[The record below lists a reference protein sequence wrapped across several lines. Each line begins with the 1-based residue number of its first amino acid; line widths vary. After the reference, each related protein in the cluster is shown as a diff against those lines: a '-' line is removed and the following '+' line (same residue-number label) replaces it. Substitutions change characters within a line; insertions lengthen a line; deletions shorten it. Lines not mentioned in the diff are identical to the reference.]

1 MAASRGY
8 ALLLPSRVLSEPETL
23 ESARAGQKPR
33 GSSSGAPV
41 TLHVY
46 SVSGSQTVCKVN
58 RFLSHLRTG
67 AYHTAV
73 EVHGK
78 EWSYGYA
85 DKGSG
90 VFCCP
95 PKECDAHTYLYSLPM
110 GHTQL
115 LEQTV
120 LALIGRMAK
129 EWQGD
134 DYDILRCNCC
144 HFSHELLRRLGLGPL
159 PKQFMS
165 LASAGAA
172 LGDKAQAMS
181 SIRSSLVEV
190 TKSQR
195 ISSSSSNAA
204 AVFR

>member
-23 ESARAGQKPR
+23 ESAPAGQKPR

-181 SIRSSLVEV
+181 SIRSSLVE
-190 TKSQR
+190 
-195 ISSSSSNAA
+195 AA

>member
-8 ALLLPSRVLSEPETL
+8 ALLIPSRVGE
-23 ESARAGQKPR
+23 ARPV
-33 GSSSGAPV
+33 SSSQGGSCKNSTNGAGGASV

-58 RFLSHLRTG
+58 RFLSQLRTG
-67 AYHTAV
+67 AFHTAV

-78 EWSYGYA
+78 EWSYGYSA
-85 DKGSG
+85 KGTG

-95 PKECDAHTYLYSLPM
+95 PKECEAHIYLYSLPM
-110 GHTQL
+110 GQTQL
-115 LEQTV
+115 SERTV
-120 LALIGRMAK
+120 LALIGRLAK

-144 HFSHELLRRLGLGPL
+144 HFSNELLRRLGLGPL
-159 PKQFMS
+159 PQQFMS
-165 LASAGAA
+165 LASTGAA
-172 LGDKAQAMS
+172 LGDKAAAL
-181 SIRSSLVEV
+181 SSLVNRTTLAE
-190 TKSQR
+190 
-195 ISSSSSNAA
+195 AA